1 MRVAPRGVLVVMI
14 AVLAAWLLVGCR
26 GSTHLISTEQEI
38 QIGQEA
44 AAEFD
49 REHSVSRSSPMAL
62 RLAEIGERV
71 GQAASP
77 PDYPYSFTLV
87 NEDVDNAFALPGGPV
102 YFYQGLINSLGND
115 EHQIAWVC
123 AHEITHIRQQHAIR
137 RIERAIGA
145 SLLIELALGE
155 GTAADVAGLVGSL
168 SLQHYSRDHEHMAD
182 QLGCRWAH
190 QAGYDATAAIAVLQ
204 KFQEIQGKEPNDFE
218 IMFMSH
224 PGNEDRVNVV
234 KTTLEQYGISGA
246 YHP

>member
-1 MRVAPRGVLVVMI
+1 MSMRVAPRGVLVVMI

-26 GSTHLISTEQEI
+26 GSTHLISTEQER

-155 GTAADVAGLVGSL
+155 AQPRMSPGSWAACRFSTTAATTSTWQTSSAADGHTRPATTPP
-168 SLQHYSRDHEHMAD
+168 QPSRS
-182 QLGCRWAH
+182 CRSSRRYRAR
-190 QAGYDATAAIAVLQ
+190 
-204 KFQEIQGKEPNDFE
+204 
-218 IMFMSH
+218 S
-224 PGNEDRVNVV
+224 R
-234 KTTLEQYGISGA
+234 TTSRSCS
-246 YHP
+246 

>member
-1 MRVAPRGVLVVMI
+1 MRAAWRGVLVLMI
-14 AVLAAWLLVGCR
+14 VLLAAWLLVGCR
-26 GSTHLISTEQEI
+26 GSTHVISTQQEI

-49 REHSVSRSSPMAL
+49 KEHSVSRSSPMAL
-62 RLAEIGERV
+62 WLAQIGNRV

-77 PDYPYSFTLV
+77 PNYPYSFTLV
-87 NEDVDNAFALPGGPV
+87 NEDVVNAFAMPGGPV
-102 YFYQGLINSLGND
+102 YCYRGLIEALGND
-115 EHQIAWVC
+115 TDQVAWVMG
-123 AHEITHIRQQHAIR
+123 HEITHIRQQHAVR

-145 SLLIELALGE
+145 SLLIELTLGR

-204 KFQEIQGKEPNDFE
+204 KFQEIQGRDPNDFE

-224 PGNEDRVNVV
+224 PGNNDRINVV
-234 KTTLEQYGISGA
+234 KATLDKYDISGA
-246 YHP
+246 YYP